1 MSNRKKIAIV
11 IPVYGN
17 ADSLSELY
25 RQLDEVLKGQNVDP
39 IFLFVNDRSPDRSQE
54 ILEQLA
60 EKDPRVK
67 ILLLS
72 KNHGS
77 FVAIVAGLNHIQG
90 IDAAVIMSADLQD
103 PPSAVPELLAQW
115 ERGVPVVL
123 GVRQQR
129 KDNFLTKF
137 FAGIFHNLFRKFVM
151 KDMPKGGFDFCLID
165 KKVIDVLIS
174 SSEKNTSLTG
184 LIIWAGFERAFVPYV
199 RAERPYGKS
208 MWTFRKKIRFAINS
222 VIAFSSWPLKLFGV
236 FGITLALLC
245 LIGAIAI
252 FINYFFG
259 NVRVPGWTSLVFMI
273 LTLASFQFIGL
284 AILGEYFW
292 SNMEQNR
299 KRPLFIVD
307 RMIGFCNQE
316 EELRIESYASK
327 DDTVPFF
334 SLQAVSKPIRNS
346 LNETCARVLH
356 SRQIILGPEVERFER
371 ELAVFLGV
379 RNVVGVAN
387 GTDAIT
393 LALMAAGI
401 QPGDDVITT
410 SISAPATAVAILRAG
425 ARPVFVDVKQDD
437 LTLSPECL
445 EKAIK
450 PGVKAIVPV
459 HLYGNPCAMRE
470 IIRIA
475 EKHHVI
481 VIEDC
486 AQSLGT
492 VINETHCGAFG
503 SISAF
508 SFYPTKNLGGY
519 GDGGAVAT
527 NNDDFAAKLKRM
539 RFYGLD
545 KSGECIGI
553 GFNSR
558 LDELQAALLSDR
570 MKHLEVQNEERKDI
584 AKEYD
589 QALTFLDP
597 IPSRSGRVPHLYV
610 VRPKDRIRFREYLLQ
625 HGIQTEIHY
634 PKALSKHDFLKEH
647 CIDTGTVVAQEACQQ
662 VVSLPC
668 FPGLKSEQIG
678 KVIKVCKSWKESQ
691 K

>member
-1 MSNRKKIAIV
+1 MNNRKKIAIV

-17 ADSLSELY
+17 AESIAELY
-25 RQLDEVLKGQNVDP
+25 RQLDEVLKGRNVDP

-54 ILEQLA
+54 ILERLA

-67 ILLLS
+67 VLLLS

-77 FVAIVAGLNHIQG
+77 FVAIVAGLNHIQ
-90 IDAAVIMSADLQD
+90 DANAAVIMSADLQD
-103 PPSAVPELLAQW
+103 PPSVIPELLTQW

-129 KDNFLTKF
+129 KDDFLSKF
-137 FAGIFHNLFRKFVM
+137 FADIFHSLFRKFVM
-151 KDMPKGGFDFCLID
+151 EDIPKGGFDFCLID
-165 KKVIDVLIS
+165 RKVVDVLVH

-184 LIIWAGFERAFVPYV
+184 LIIWAGFERAFVSYV

-208 MWTFRKKIRFAINS
+208 MWSFRKKVRFAIDS
-222 VIAFSSWPLKLFGV
+222 VIAFSSWPLRFFGV
-236 FGITLALLC
+236 LGVILALFC
-245 LIGAIAI
+245 FIGAIAV

-259 NVRVPGWTSLVFMI
+259 NVRVPGWTSLIFTM
-273 LTLASFQFIGL
+273 LALASFQFIGL

-307 RMIGFCNQE
+307 RKIGFGDQQE
-316 EELRIESYASK
+316 DPGAEPCGSK

-334 SLQAVSKPIRNS
+334 SLQAVSNPVRNS

-356 SRQIILGPEVERFER
+356 SHRIILGPEVERFER

-379 RNVVGVAN
+379 GHVVGVAN

-393 LALMAAGI
+393 LALLAAGI
-401 QPGDDVITT
+401 KPGDDVITT

-425 ARPVFVDVKQDD
+425 ARPVFVDVKHDD

-445 EKAIK
+445 EKAVK
-450 PGVKAIVPV
+450 PGIKAVVAV
-459 HLYGNPCAMRE
+459 HLYGNPCAMKE
-470 IIRIA
+470 IMSIA
-475 EKHHVI
+475 EKHRLA

-492 VINETHCGAFG
+492 IIDGAHCGTFG
-503 SISAF
+503 SVSAF

-545 KSGECIGI
+545 KSGECMEI

-570 MKHLEVQNEERKDI
+570 MKHLEAQNEERKAI
-584 AKEYD
+584 VRRYD
-589 QALTFLDP
+589 QTLAFLNP

-610 VRPKDRIRFREYLLQ
+610 VRPKDRIKFREYLLQ
-625 HGIQTEIHY
+625 RGIQTEVHY
-634 PKALSKHDFLKEH
+634 PKALSKHDFLKKH
-647 CIDTGTVVAQEACQQ
+647 CIDAGTMVAQEACQH
-662 VVSLPC
+662 VISLPC
-668 FPGLKSEQIG
+668 FPGLKSGQIG
-678 KVIKVCKSWKESQ
+678 KVINVCKMWEESQ